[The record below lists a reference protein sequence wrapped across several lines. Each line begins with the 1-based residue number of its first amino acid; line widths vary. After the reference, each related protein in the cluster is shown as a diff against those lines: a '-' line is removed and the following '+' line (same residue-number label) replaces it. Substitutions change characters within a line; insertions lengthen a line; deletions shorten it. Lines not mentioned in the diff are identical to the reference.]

1 MFLWSMPPTRYVL
14 HRLDDDVVDERL
26 YETGG
31 VKMGAVLIEIA
42 HAQGSTVGTTFSI
55 SNFSKCSIMPLA
67 RESSWPTSKGPFRLF
82 LWCEDRYV
90 PDTTTPNFFGW
101 AVCTSFRA
109 WFCYR
114 VFADC
119 NMPLLMYGI
128 NYRSAATAFAT
139 GCNSSRMVFSIT
151 EFPVSVPYIAKSE
164 NFVRSHPTRCN
175 GMKLVVVAAAALAL
189 VAGSVDVEAHCG
201 ECKLDKSGG
210 DKKPGARA
218 KAPEGAEK
226 HGRPLHLAR
235 LAVAHFDGLTGED
248 RTQLIEEARNGDET
262 AQEELEA
269 AVTAGLER
277 VRELLADEKTRR
289 AMCMGIGLGYADMS
303 AGQAIDNVNPDELI
317 SVALGQCGIVI
328 DDLEGQINSLLD
340 QPTESVFFQEF
351 AVMEKAH

>member
-1 MFLWSMPPTRYVL
+1 MVL
-14 HRLDDDVVDERL
+14 LSLPR
-26 YETGG
+26 
-31 VKMGAVLIEIA
+31 
-42 HAQGSTVGTTFSI
+42 
-55 SNFSKCSIMPLA
+55 
-67 RESSWPTSKGPFRLF
+67 
-82 LWCEDRYV
+82 
-90 PDTTTPNFFGW
+90 
-101 AVCTSFRA
+101 
-109 WFCYR
+109 
-114 VFADC
+114 
-119 NMPLLMYGI
+119 
-128 NYRSAATAFAT
+128 
-139 GCNSSRMVFSIT
+139 RMVFSIT

-277 VRELLADEKTRR
+277 VRKLTANEDALRLLKL
-289 AMCMGIGLGYADMS
+289 GITLGL
-303 AGQAIDNVNPDELI
+303 IVNTDNPYDVLDRENLSTHGTDVVNNTL
-317 SVALGQCGIVI
+317 VALEEQISG
-328 DDLEGQINSLLD
+328 LTTEGAFELY
-340 QPTESVFFQEF
+340 
-351 AVMEKAH
+351 